1 MVDACIQAVKEN
13 VIAGMNRNF
22 KLNITKE
29 EECAMKELLSDD
41 EIVIRPADKGI
52 VVMDRGEYVRK

>member
-1 MVDACIQAVKEN
+1 VKEN